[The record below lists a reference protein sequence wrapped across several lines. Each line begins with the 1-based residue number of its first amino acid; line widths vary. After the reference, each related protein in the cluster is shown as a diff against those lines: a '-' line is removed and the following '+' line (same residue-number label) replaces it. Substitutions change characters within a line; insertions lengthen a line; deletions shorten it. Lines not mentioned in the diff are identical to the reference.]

1 MPEQKAQTRIHPESE
16 SQRMDIFTFK
26 VFKENKKFRKPN
38 PNWSEN
44 ASTGWPAGP
53 DSALSTNGRD
63 G

>member
-1 MPEQKAQTRIHPESE
+1 
-16 SQRMDIFTFK
+16 MDIFTFK

-44 ASTGWPAGP
+44 ASTGRPAGP